1 MIFAYIVRQNSVL
14 LTLRTIFYAN
24 YLHIVTN
31 MRALAYEL

>member
-14 LTLRTIFYAN
+14 LTLCTAFYAN